1 MDTVRAFFTKS
12 GHFFWIFM
20 IGQGSSPPCPPPLLS
35 SCVPAIL
42 YYTIHYTTLHY
53 TTLHYT
59 TLHYTTLHYTI
70 LYYTILYYTILY
82 STLLY
87 YTILLYKPPYYTI
100 ITLFNQKRKHNQNN
114 KISRLISHMA
124 FLQAAPLVGTT
135 KPSSSVPEIL
145 IGMHNF

>member
-20 IGQGSSPPCPPPLLS
+20 IGQWSSAPSPRPPSVTCL
-35 SCVPAIL
+35 L
-42 YYTIHYTTLHY
+42 YYTI
-53 TTLHYT
+53 
-59 TLHYTTLHYTI
+59 LHYTTLHYTI
-70 LYYTILYYTILY
+70 IYYTILNYTLLY

-87 YTILLYKPPYYTI
+87 STILLYKPPYYTI

-124 FLQAAPLVGTT
+124 LLQAAPLVGTT

>member
-20 IGQGSSPPCPPPLLS
+20 IGQGSSPPCPLPPPS
-35 SCVPAIL
+35 SLVVFLL
-42 YYTIHYTTLHY
+42 YYTILSTILHY

-59 TLHYTTLHYTI
+59 T

-124 FLQAAPLVGTT
+124 LLQAAPLVGTT